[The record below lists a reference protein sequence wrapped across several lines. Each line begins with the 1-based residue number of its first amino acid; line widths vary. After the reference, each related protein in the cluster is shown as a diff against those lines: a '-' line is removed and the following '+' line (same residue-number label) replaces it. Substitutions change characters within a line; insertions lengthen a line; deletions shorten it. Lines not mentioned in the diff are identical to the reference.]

1 MSRDRARPRLC
12 YGDHA
17 AKPDEDPMKR
27 KVILTCAVTGGSA
40 LSKNSQYVP
49 ITPEQIANEAIG
61 AARAGAAS
69 VHIHVRDPQTGAP
82 SMQFELYDEVMQR
95 IRRSG
100 SDVIINLTA
109 GPGAGYAPPLDE
121 AVAAP
126 PIRSPGVRTDHVSR
140 LRPDIC
146 TLDVATMNF
155 GDRAIVNTPPHLIAM
170 AQAIRA
176 AGVKPELEVFDI
188 GHVGVAVR
196 LLEAGHLP
204 KPPFFQF
211 CLGIP
216 GGAPATTEAMLLM
229 RSLVPP
235 GTVWSAFG
243 ISRFQMPMVAQSVIL
258 GGHCRVGLEDNLY
271 LEQGVLAEGNTPLVQ
286 RAVEI
291 IRALGAEPATPSEA
305 REILSLEA
313 ARAAA

>member
-1 MSRDRARPRLC
+1 
-12 YGDHA
+12 
-17 AKPDEDPMKR
+17 MKR
-27 KVILTCAVTGGSA
+27 RVILTCAVTGSAA
-40 LSKNSQYVP
+40 LSKNSRYVP

-69 VHIHVRDPQTGAP
+69 VHIHVRDPETGAP
-82 SMQFELYDEVMQR
+82 SSKLELYDEVMQR
-95 IRRSG
+95 IRASDT
-100 SDVIINLTA
+100 DVIINLTA
-109 GPGAGYAPPLDE
+109 GVGASFDPPLDE
-121 AVAAP
+121 SGTASQTVQP
-126 PIRSPGVRTDHVSR
+126 PHVRTDHVSR

-146 TLDVATMNF
+146 TLDVATMNI
-155 GDRAIVNTPPHLIAM
+155 GERAIVNTRPHLIAM
-170 AQAIRA
+170 SWAIQA

-196 LLEAGHLP
+196 LLEEGHLP

-211 CLGIP
+211 CLGIA

-229 RSLVPP
+229 RSLVPA
-235 GTVWSAFG
+235 GTLWSAFG

-258 GGHCRVGLEDNLY
+258 GGHCRVGLEDNLF
-271 LEQGVLAEGNTPLVQ
+271 LDRGVLAKGNVPLVE

-291 IRALGAEPATPSEA
+291 IRALGAEPATPDEA
-305 REILSLEA
+305 REMLSLET

>member
-1 MSRDRARPRLC
+1 
-12 YGDHA
+12 
-17 AKPDEDPMKR
+17 MKR
-27 KVILTCAVTGGSA
+27 KVILTCAVTGGGA

-49 ITPEQIANEAIG
+49 VTPEQIANEAIAAAKVG
-61 AARAGAAS
+61 ASS

-82 SMQFELYDEVMQR
+82 SMKFELYEDVMRR
-95 IRRSG
+95 IRMSG
-100 SDVIINLTA
+100 VDVLLNLTA

-121 AVAAP
+121 ASGTSSVLP
-126 PIRSPGVRTDHVSR
+126 PSVRTDHVSR

-170 AQAIRA
+170 SKAIRA

-196 LLEAGHLP
+196 LIEEGHLP

-235 GTVWSAFG
+235 GALWSAFG

-258 GGHCRVGLEDNLY
+258 GGHCRVGLEDNLF
-271 LEQGVLAEGNTPLVQ
+271 LEQGVLSKGNVPLVE
-286 RAVEI
+286 RAVQI
-291 IRALGAEPATPSEA
+291 IRDLGAELATPAEA
-305 REILSLEA
+305 REMLSLETARVA
-313 ARAAA
+313 A

>member
-1 MSRDRARPRLC
+1 
-12 YGDHA
+12 
-17 AKPDEDPMKR
+17 MKR
-27 KVILTCAVTGGSA
+27 KVVLTCAVTGGSA
-40 LSKNSQYVP
+40 LSRNSQYVP
-49 ITPEQIANEAIG
+49 ITPEQIANEAIA

-69 VHIHVRDPQTGAP
+69 VHIHVRNPQTGAP
-82 SMQFELYDEVMQR
+82 SMKFELYEEVMQR
-95 IRRSG
+95 IGRSG
-100 SDVIINLTA
+100 VDVIVNLTA
-109 GPGAGYAPPLDE
+109 GPGAGYAPTLDE
-121 AVAAP
+121 TAVP
-126 PIRSPGVRTDHVSR
+126 PVLSPTVRTDHVSR

-170 AQAIRA
+170 AKSIQA
-176 AGVKPELEVFDI
+176 AGVKPELEVFDV

-204 KPPFFQF
+204 QPPFFQF

-229 RSLVPP
+229 RSLIPP
-235 GTVWSAFG
+235 GAIWSAFG

-271 LEQGVLAEGNTPLVQ
+271 LEHGVLSEGNAPLVK

-291 IRALGAEPATPSEA
+291 IRAIGAEPATPAEA

-313 ARAAA
+313 ARMAA

>member
-1 MSRDRARPRLC
+1 
-12 YGDHA
+12 
-17 AKPDEDPMKR
+17 MKR

-49 ITPEQIANEAIG
+49 ITPEAIADEAIR

-82 SMQFELYDEVMQR
+82 SMKFELYDEVMQR

-121 AVAAP
+121 TAAP
-126 PIRSPGVRTDHVSR
+126 PVRSPEVRTHHVSR

-170 AQAIRA
+170 AQMIRA

-229 RSLVPP
+229 RSLLPP
-235 GTVWSAFG
+235 GTIWSAFG

-271 LEQGVLAEGNTPLVQ
+271 LEQGVLAEGNEPLVQ

>member
-1 MSRDRARPRLC
+1 
-12 YGDHA
+12 
-17 AKPDEDPMKR
+17 MKR
-27 KVILTCAVTGGSA
+27 KVVLTCAVTGGSA
-40 LSKNSQYVP
+40 LSRNSQYVP
-49 ITPEQIANEAIG
+49 ITPEQIANEAIA

-82 SMQFELYDEVMQR
+82 SMKFELYEEVMQR
-95 IRRSG
+95 IRHSG
-100 SDVIINLTA
+100 VDVIVNLTA
-109 GPGAGYAPPLDE
+109 GPGAGYAPTLDE
-121 AVAAP
+121 TAVP
-126 PIRSPGVRTDHVSR
+126 PVLSPNVRTDHVSR

-170 AQAIRA
+170 AKSIKA
-176 AGVKPELEVFDI
+176 AGVKPELEVFDV

-204 KPPFFQF
+204 QPPFFQF

-229 RSLVPP
+229 RSLIPP
-235 GTVWSAFG
+235 GAIWSAFG

-271 LEQGVLAEGNTPLVQ
+271 LEHGVLSEGNAPLVK

-291 IRALGAEPATPSEA
+291 IRALGAEPATPAEA

-313 ARAAA
+313 ARMAA

>member
-1 MSRDRARPRLC
+1 
-12 YGDHA
+12 
-17 AKPDEDPMKR
+17 MKR
-27 KVILTCAVTGGSA
+27 KVVLTCAVTGGGA

-49 ITPEQIANEAIG
+49 VTPEQIANEAI
-61 AARAGAAS
+61 ASARAGAAS
-69 VHIHVRDPQTGAP
+69 VHIHVRDPVTGAP
-82 SMQFELYDEVMQR
+82 STKLELYDEVMQR
-95 IRRSG
+95 IRQSG
-100 SDVIINLTA
+100 VDMIINLTA
-109 GPGAGYAPPLDE
+109 GPGAGYDPPLE
-121 AVAAP
+121 EGATSSLSVRP
-126 PIRSPGVRTDHVSR
+126 PHVRTDHVSR

-170 AQAIRA
+170 SRSIQA

-188 GHVGVAVR
+188 GHVGLAVR
-196 LLEAGHLP
+196 LLEEGLLP

-235 GTVWSAFG
+235 GTIWSAFG

-258 GGHCRVGLEDNLY
+258 GGHCRVGLEDNLF
-271 LEQGVLAEGNTPLVQ
+271 LERGVLAEGNAPLVR
-286 RAVEI
+286 RAVDI
-291 IRALGAEPATPSEA
+291 IRALGAEPATPDEA
-305 REILSLEA
+305 RAILSLDQT
-313 ARAAA
+313 AAAA

>member
-1 MSRDRARPRLC
+1 
-12 YGDHA
+12 
-17 AKPDEDPMKR
+17 MKR
-27 KVILTCAVTGGSA
+27 KVILTCAVTGGGA

-49 ITPEQIANEAIG
+49 VTPEQIANEAIAAAKVG
-61 AARAGAAS
+61 ASS

-82 SMQFELYDEVMQR
+82 SMKFELYEDVMRR
-95 IRRSG
+95 IRMSG
-100 SDVIINLTA
+100 VDVLLNLTA

-121 AVAAP
+121 ASGTSSVLP
-126 PIRSPGVRTDHVSR
+126 PSVRTDHVSR

-170 AQAIRA
+170 SKAIRA
-176 AGVKPELEVFDI
+176 ASVKPELEVFDI

-196 LLEAGHLP
+196 LIEEGHLP

-235 GTVWSAFG
+235 GALWSAFG

-258 GGHCRVGLEDNLY
+258 GGHCRVGLEDNLF
-271 LEQGVLAEGNTPLVQ
+271 LEQGVLSKGNVPLVE
-286 RAVEI
+286 RAVQI
-291 IRALGAEPATPSEA
+291 IRDLGAELATPAEA
-305 REILSLEA
+305 REMLSLETARVA
-313 ARAAA
+313 A

>member
-1 MSRDRARPRLC
+1 
-12 YGDHA
+12 
-17 AKPDEDPMKR
+17 MKR

-49 ITPEQIANEAIG
+49 ITPEQIANEAI
-61 AARAGAAS
+61 AAAKAGAAS
-69 VHIHVRDPQTGAP
+69 VHVHVRDPQTGAP
-82 SMQFELYDEVMQR
+82 STKFELYEEVMNR
-95 IRRSG
+95 ISG
-100 SDVIINLTA
+100 SGIDVIVNLTA
-109 GPGAGYAPPLDE
+109 GPGAGYAPALE
-121 AVAAP
+121 ETAVP
-126 PIRSPGVRTDHVSR
+126 PVRSPGVRTDHVLR

-170 AQAIRA
+170 AKLIQA
-176 AGVKPELEVFDI
+176 AGVKPELEVFDV

-196 LLEAGHLP
+196 LLEGGHLP

-229 RSLVPP
+229 RSLLPP
-235 GTVWSAFG
+235 GALWSAFG

-271 LEQGVLAEGNTPLVQ
+271 LDYGVLSEGNVPLVK
-286 RAVEI
+286 RAAEI
-291 IRALGAEPATPSEA
+291 IRALGAELATPSEA
-305 REILSLEA
+305 REMLSILRRRDGPDA
-313 ARAAA
+313 ARTLSRS